1 MSRYC
6 HPHFVPAS
14 TLNPTAP
21 RCPVLWK
28 RVAQFNGGAM
38 LRTVSRSSQCRPV
51 DDFVLWYGSS
61 STKAHLVNYCA
72 ASSTTSVL
80 WPILRAAV
88 SSTMVTSGSATTTSH
103 STMSRLRS
111 ILWLWSDPMGV
122 PGSIDPFDPCSQHH
136 VVLHYGS
143 MVWRH
148 SILCR
153 HGSAASSTTVL
164 WICGMS
170 GPILSYAWIYGM
182 SGPILCLC
190 LELWYVWS
198 MDLWYVW
205 SYPMPGSMVCLVRSY
220 VWSYPMSGAM
230 VCVVYGSVVCLV
242 LSYVWICG
250 MSGPVVC
257 RPGL

>member
-14 TLNPTAP
+14 TLNPTAAL
-21 RCPVLWK
+21 CPVLRK
-28 RVAQFNGGAM
+28 TVVQLTGGAM
-38 LRTVSRSSQCRPV
+38 LRLCRPV
-51 DDFVLWYGSS
+51 HGFVRYYGTVRPYDQYQGAPTSS
-61 STKAHLVNYCA
+61 DAMPRPVLRRP
-72 ASSTTSVL
+72 VL

-88 SSTMVTSGSATTTSH
+88 SSTMVTSGLATTTSH

-111 ILWLWSDPMGV
+111 ILWLWSDPVGV
-122 PGSIDPFDPCSQHH
+122 PGSMAPSYH

-170 GPILSYAWIYGM
+170 GPIV
-182 SGPILCLC
+182 CL
-190 LELWYVWS
+190 
-198 MDLWYVW
+198 DLWYVW
-205 SYPMPGSMVCLVRSY
+205 SDLMSGSMVCMV
-220 VWSYPMSGAM
+220 YPSTM
-230 VCVVYGSVVCLV
+230 VCVVCLV
-242 LSYVWICG
+242 LSYAGQSYDG
-250 MSGPVVC
+250 MVCVAYPASPSTMVCVVC
-257 RPGL
+257 LVLSYAG